1 MSVFEEFR
9 CEAPEASGLGEKFVV
24 CHRFQ
29 NYRAVTVT
37 IALGLTLSFSAAAS
51 YAGSGKAKTAV
62 KVKAPLAAAIDPCRL
77 LTKADAKKVLG
88 APVTDAKV
96 YHDVGVPGTRCSYFT
111 SAPIAEAG
119 WSGVVSVEVYDMAT
133 FKRKGSYFKSPEN
146 YFYRS
151 RDALMS
157 TSHHGVND
165 VSTVNAVGEAAF
177 WQPGPGLLNVL
188 DRGVYLVLSVHANFH
203 IPLGP
208 GEKVDV
214 EEDAAQLH
222 AAKNLANHVV
232 LPRLEKRQ

>member
-1 MSVFEEFR
+1 MF
-9 CEAPEASGLGEKFVV
+9 
-24 CHRFQ
+24 HRFR
-29 NYRAVTVT
+29 NYRAVTGA
-37 IALGLTLSFSAAAS
+37 IALGLTLSFTAAAS
-51 YAGSGKAKTAV
+51 YAGSGKAKTA
-62 KVKAPLAAAIDPCRL
+62 APAAAINPCRL

-96 YHDVGVPGTRCSYFT
+96 YHDVGVPGTSCSYFT

-119 WSGVVSVEVYDMAT
+119 GTGAVSVDVYDMAT
-133 FKRKGSYFKSPEN
+133 FKQKGSYFKSPEN

-157 TSHHGVND
+157 TSHHGVQD
-165 VSTVNAVGEAAF
+165 VSIVNAVGEAAF

-188 DRGVYLVLSVHANFH
+188 DRGVYLILSMHANFH

-208 GEKVDV
+208 GEKVKA

-222 AAKNLANHVV
+222 AARNLANHVV
-232 LPRLEKRQ
+232 LPRLEKHQ